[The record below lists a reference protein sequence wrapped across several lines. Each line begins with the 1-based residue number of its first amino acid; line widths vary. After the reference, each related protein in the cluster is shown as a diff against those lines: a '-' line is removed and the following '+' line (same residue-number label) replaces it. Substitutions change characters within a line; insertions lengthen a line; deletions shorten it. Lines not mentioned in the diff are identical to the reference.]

1 MQAVQASRGVLLTM
15 RAGELI
21 VQAATGETFQISS
34 AVRDRVLN
42 EKASLL
48 VVDALSDSDFAERK
62 SIVQQSVRS
71 IIAVP
76 LQTREAVIGL
86 LYVDLTNLARFF
98 THDDLNLLTVMAN
111 IAAIRIEHAHL
122 IEVEAA
128 ERIHSR
134 DLAQAADIQRG
145 LLPRIAPVVT
155 GLELAGYNLPCR
167 TVGGD
172 YFDYLP
178 YGEGQLA
185 LAVGDVAGKGMPAAL
200 LMASLQA
207 HAQALTENGGEVRNV
222 VAKLNKAIL
231 SRSPGN
237 RFITFFLAVFDPG
250 TSTLTYCNAGHN
262 PPFLVSRGGVRRL
275 EWGGMVVGAFEHATF
290 DEDTQQL
297 WPGDVLVAYSDGV
310 TEARDSSGAEFGE
323 ERLLSCVQA
332 NCTRSPAEI
341 VECLLSTVHGFSAG
355 TAQSDDIT
363 MLVLRY
369 TG

>member
-1 MQAVQASRGVLLTM
+1 
-15 RAGELI
+15 
-21 VQAATGETFQISS
+21 
-34 AVRDRVLN
+34 
-42 EKASLL
+42 
-48 VVDALSDSDFAERK
+48 
-62 SIVQQSVRS
+62 
-71 IIAVP
+71 
-76 LQTREAVIGL
+76 
-86 LYVDLTNLARFF
+86 
-98 THDDLNLLTVMAN
+98 MAN

-185 LAVGDVAGKGMPAAL
+185 LAVGDVAGKVMPAAL

-262 PPFLVSRGGVRRL
+262 PPMLIRADGSIERL
-275 EWGGMVVGAFEHATF
+275 EKGGLVLGIFAGATF
-290 DEDTQQL
+290 EQGTTRFDIGDTL
-297 WPGDVLVAYSDGV
+297 ILYSDGV
-310 TEARDSSGAEFGE
+310 VEACPADTEDEFGE
-323 ERLLSCVQA
+323 ERLVRIVANSCAMDLQRVIERVMEELRTWSGDGSYADDVTIMLARRCAAADQSTRTLSFV
-332 NCTRSPAEI
+332 
-341 VECLLSTVHGFSAG
+341 
-355 TAQSDDIT
+355 
-363 MLVLRY
+363 
-369 TG
+369 